1 MSKLY
6 KKDYIKIASILNY
19 ALKYSNDK
27 IECINYI
34 ISELSHYLQS
44 TNNKFDKDV
53 FVNAI
58 LK

>member
-6 KKDYIKIASILNY
+6 KKDYDKIASVLNY
-19 ALKYSNDK
+19 ALKYSNNK
-27 IECINYI
+27 IDCINYI
-34 ISELSHYLQS
+34 INNLSDYLKS
-44 TNNKFDKDV
+44 TNNKFNKNI